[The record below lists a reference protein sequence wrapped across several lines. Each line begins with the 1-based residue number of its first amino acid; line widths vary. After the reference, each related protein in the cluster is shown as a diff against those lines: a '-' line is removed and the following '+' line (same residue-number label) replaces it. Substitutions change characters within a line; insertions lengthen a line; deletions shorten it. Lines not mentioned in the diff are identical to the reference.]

1 MFKEWLSDLK
11 KLLYNKNMLVAF
23 LLLLVLGFAFGY
35 YFTDII
41 DRKSQIEIQTNEQEN
56 TKKTDL
62 SEQEN
67 NIPANIE
74 TEDIDI
80 TSNTR
85 MIFNVKYL
93 KSKDEDKEIL
103 MPTKELLGL
112 NQKELNDHF
121 NEWDII
127 SFNNDEIIFQKTID
141 SYSPKHYKVGV
152 AENDGEVC
160 IAVYYYDKEGKE
172 LIDFISDTPIS
183 ILNKNEKEKF
193 LEGMIFDD
201 IEDVYR
207 MLENYDL

>member
-1 MFKEWLSDLK
+1 MFREWLSDLK

-41 DRKSQIEIQTNEQEN
+41 DRKSQIDIQTNELEN
-56 TKKTDL
+56 TQKTGL
-62 SEQEN
+62 SEEES

-74 TEDIDI
+74 TEDIKI

-85 MIFNVKYL
+85 MIFEIKYL
-93 KSKDEDKEIL
+93 KSKDEDTEIL
-103 MPTKELLGL
+103 MPTSELLGL
-112 NQKELNDHF
+112 NHKELNNHF
-121 NEWDII
+121 VEWDII
-127 SFNNDEIIFQKTID
+127 SFNSDEIVLQKSID

-152 AENDGEVC
+152 AENDGEIC
-160 IAVYYYDKEGKE
+160 IAVYYYNKEGQE
-172 LIDFISDTPIS
+172 LVDFISDKPIS
-183 ILNKNEKEKF
+183 ILNQNEKEKF
-193 LEGMIFDD
+193 IEGMIFDD